1 MKENNI
7 TLQAINNASNKN
19 RKETESAHK
28 ISAIIASYGDAINR
42 NIAQE
47 ISDTMR
53 LAKIKA
59 LLRYVTGMLGADSK
73 YSIAIANALNDA
85 DYAQRCA
92 QSTDTMGVDWFV
104 GRCCVGNVSDVA
116 RVIRN
121 VMGAQLQSVG
131 KQVKRLA
138 NCIASSGMYDA
149 DDFCGAQLNVT
160 RTNIATLYGKR
171 YPILSDG
178 KILQDVCTIT
188 YYLLRKDK

>member
-7 TLQAINNASNKN
+7 TLQAINTARNNN
-19 RKETESAHK
+19 RLQDESTRH
-28 ISAIIASYGDAINR
+28 ISDVLANYGDGISR

-59 LLRYVTGMLGADSK
+59 LLHYVTDVLGPDSK
-73 YSIAIANALNDA
+73 YTIAIKRAMDDD
-85 DYAQRCA
+85 DYARQCA
-92 QSTDTMGVDWFV
+92 QSTDTKSVEWYV
-104 GRCCVGNVSDVA
+104 GRCYNGNVSDVA

-131 KQVKRLA
+131 KQIKRLA
-138 NCIASSGMYDA
+138 NCIANSGMYDA
-149 DDFCGAQLNVT
+149 DDFVGAQLSVT

-171 YPILSDG
+171 YPILSDD

-188 YYLLRKDK
+188 YYLLHK